1 MRGNAVKTYNTLRP
15 LSVLVTGNPVPGVEA
30 RRGSFASLIREVL
43 GTGWGGPVNVLDARQ
58 GELPA
63 PTELGALV
71 ITGSPE
77 SVTSRAPWILEA
89 ERAVAAVVRA
99 GVPTL
104 GICFGHQLLGQALGG
119 LVEANPRGREMGSVG
134 LRLLEA
140 DPLLGASLAPFVAN
154 MSHSDSVTRLPP
166 GARVLAETERE
177 PHAEVRFAERAWGV
191 QFHPEFD
198 ADVMRGYIDARKDAL
213 RAEGIDPDA
222 LSAEDAPEAARVIA
236 TFARLARE

>member
-1 MRGNAVKTYNTLRP
+1 
-15 LSVLVTGNPVPGVEA
+15 VLVTGNPVPGVEA
-30 RRGSFASLIREVL
+30 RRGSFVSLIREVL
-43 GTGWGGPVNVLDARQ
+43 GTAWDGAVSVLDARR

-63 PTELGALV
+63 PGEVGALV

-89 ERAVAAVVRA
+89 ERTVAAVVRA

-119 LVEANPRGREMGSVG
+119 LVEANPRGREMGSVR
-134 LRLLEA
+134 LRLLEP
-140 DPLLGASLAPFVAN
+140 DPLLGAALEPFVAN

-177 PHAEVRFAERAWGV
+177 PHAAVRFAERAWGV

-198 ADVMRGYIDARKDAL
+198 ADVMRGYIEARREAL
-213 RAEGIDPDA
+213 RAEGIDPA
-222 LSAEDAPEAARVIA
+222 GLSAEDAPEAARVIS